1 MKKINISYL
10 LDLLKIKKGLGFN
23 HHREKKIDMY
33 IKELKEVENAKR

>member
-10 LDLLKIKKGLGFN
+10 LDLLRIKKNLGHN
-23 HHREKKIDMY
+23 HYREKTIDMY